1 MLTMLG
7 LSHDRTHALKAPVA
21 WTVKISSAP
30 ARVVSSSR
38 ARCLGLTSGTPVPHQ
53 PRRGWRWG
61 TPDASPAHRKAGT
74 VQEPFPKP
82 SGVLKPSEA

>member
-7 LSHDRTHALKAPVA
+7 LSHDRTHALKAPAA
-21 WTVKISSAP
+21 WTDTISSAP

-61 TPDASPAHRKAGT
+61 TPDAFQLTDRLDQSRNHFLNRL
-74 VQEPFPKP
+74 VY
-82 SGVLKPSEA
+82 